1 MRKKIC
7 LPVVFALL
15 LTLLFFFAS
24 CQKDA
29 ADDGATTTEA
39 GTTET
44 RQEVLTVET
53 EVPSASASETETET
67 ETASQTEPTETVPVE
82 TDAPTESE
90 PAAQQPEAPSAD
102 NNVPS
107 GSFSGADMSISISGV
122 RMSPN
127 SNWASYSSALGEPS
141 GVTQAPSCHFDGMDN
156 IYEYSGF
163 SVYTYRNG
171 GEDYV
176 YNIEITSSSIA
187 TDKGI
192 HVGSSEADVLSAYGD
207 SYANRSDSLIEYRS
221 GAQSMYI
228 SLSGG
233 TVSMIELYSE

>member
-15 LTLLFFFAS
+15 LTLLFSFAS
-24 CQKDA
+24 CQNENTE
-29 ADDGATTTEA
+29 DGATTTEA

-44 RQEVLTVET
+44 RQEILTAET
-53 EVPSASASETETET
+53 DEPSASVSETES
-67 ETASQTEPTETVPVE
+67 ETASQTEPTEIEPVE

-141 GVTQAPSCHFDGMDN
+141 SVTQAPSCHFDGMDN

-207 SYANRSDSLIEYRS
+207 GYANRSDSLIEYRS